1 MRITISTNGKGRFC
15 LIIPLGFVATRIGAA
30 IAAGVVNMRLAEGQK
45 QALPEATEDQDAP
58 SVLPGTQYQDKAIT
72 PLQMRQ
78 IGRALKESA
87 TFLRETGL
95 PLVELDDSDGT
106 FIRIDM

>member
-30 IAAGVVNMRLAEGQK
+30 IAAGLVNMRLAEGQK

-58 SVLPGTQYQDKAIT
+58 SVLPGTHQDKAIT

-87 TFLRETGL
+87 TFLRDTGL